1 MKTSNKIL
9 SGFFGLVL
17 LLLFLFLIFIRFN
30 LSPKGWGEGDQLIE
44 GNGTI
49 KTEKYTVS
57 DYNDIRLGQNFEVEL
72 QPGAE
77 FLELSIDEN
86 LLQYIQPTV
95 RNGQLHIDIDK
106 SVSLKPS
113 GRVKMKIGIQQL
125 EKLYSS
131 GSSRVS
137 ATDTLKTSQLEVGTS
152 GSGAVHLLIQSEE
165 IDATVSGSGDMQLR
179 GNSQDLKVTI
189 AGSGRVNATEL
200 MSKTVDARISGSG
213 DASVHAIEY
222 LNVGIAGSGH
232 LSYKGDPQIRQ
243 QISGSGR
250 LSKQD

>member
-9 SGFFGLVL
+9 TGFFSLVL

-30 LSPKGWGEGDQLIE
+30 ISPKGWGEGDQLVE

-49 KTEKYTVS
+49 KMERYTVS
-57 DYNDIRLGQNFEVEL
+57 NYNDIRLVQNFEVEL

-77 FLELSIDEN
+77 FLELSTDEN
-86 LLQYIQPTV
+86 LLQYIQATV
-95 RNGQLHIDIDK
+95 RNGQLYIEVDK
-106 SVSLKPS
+106 NVSLKPS
-113 GRVKMKIGIQQL
+113 ERVKMKIGVQQL
-125 EKLYSS
+125 ERLYSS

-137 ATDTLKTSQLEVGTS
+137 ATDTLKSSQLELGVS
-152 GSGAVHLLIQSEE
+152 GSAAIHLLIQSEE
-165 IDATVSGSGDMQLR
+165 VDATVSGSGDIQLK

-189 AGSGRVNATEL
+189 AGSGRVDATEL
-200 MSKTVDARISGSG
+200 MANTVDARISGSG
-213 DASVHAIEY
+213 DASVQAIEY

-232 LSYKGDPQIRQ
+232 LSYKGNPQIRQ

-250 LSKQD
+250 LSKLD